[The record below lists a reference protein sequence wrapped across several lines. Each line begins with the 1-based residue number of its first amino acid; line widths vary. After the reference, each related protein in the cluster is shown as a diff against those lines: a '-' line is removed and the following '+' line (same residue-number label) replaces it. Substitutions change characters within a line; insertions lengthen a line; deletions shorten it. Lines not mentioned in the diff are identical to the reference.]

1 MLCLQRGDKDAVLGW
16 KSNSYVFG
24 IVLLSLMRM
33 KNMSDVY
40 DFYSCEIDRKKI
52 EKVLINCK
60 DDYS

>member
-1 MLCLQRGDKDAVLGW
+1 
-16 KSNSYVFG
+16 
-24 IVLLSLMRM
+24 
-33 KNMSDVY
+33 MSDVY